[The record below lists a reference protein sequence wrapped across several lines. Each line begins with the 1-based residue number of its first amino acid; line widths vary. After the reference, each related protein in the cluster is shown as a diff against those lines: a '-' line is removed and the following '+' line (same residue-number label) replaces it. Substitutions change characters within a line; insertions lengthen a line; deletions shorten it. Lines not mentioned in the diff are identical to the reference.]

1 MVRFE
6 DCFSGGKGKVQPDD
20 VAACLTFARYCQRD
34 TQRYATAARF
44 YGEAF
49 AAGQQLADK
58 VAWPDHYDA
67 ACAAALAGCGKGA
80 DAESLDNQERARLRQ
95 QALNWLRAELRAI
108 LEKSLD
114 KADSAVGKQME
125 QWLKDAAF
133 ADVRGAESL
142 ARL

>member
-1 MVRFE
+1 
-6 DCFSGGKGKVQPDD
+6 
-20 VAACLTFARYCQRD
+20 
-34 TQRYATAARF
+34 AARF

-67 ACAAALAGCGKGA
+67 ACAAALAGCGRGA
-80 DAESLDNQERARLRQ
+80 DTESLDNQERARLRQ
-95 QALNWLRAELRAI
+95 QALNWLRAELKAI

-114 KADSAVGKQME
+114 KADSGVGKQLE

-142 ARL
+142 ARLPAAERSAWRQFWDEVEALTRRAGAGPAAAKPARP